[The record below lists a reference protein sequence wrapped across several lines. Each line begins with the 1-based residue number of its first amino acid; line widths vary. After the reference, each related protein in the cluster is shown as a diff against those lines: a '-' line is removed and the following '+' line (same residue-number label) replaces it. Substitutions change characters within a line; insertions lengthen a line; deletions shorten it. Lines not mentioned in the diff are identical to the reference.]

1 MAQIHYSIRAPAG
14 TKQRGSFL
22 TSSISIFISAK
33 RTEPLLPSA
42 WPWKKTKI
50 KKEMIQQATL
60 FLQFEFFFLP
70 SSYFFFSLTD
80 LYKAIR
86 LLKSRC
92 LFEINLEFIR
102 QQRHGEF
109 SEKINFTTNR
119 IHQTVLTVISIMASS
134 CTRQ

>member
-1 MAQIHYSIRAPAG
+1 MNDKNCTKITCKQARPLGYVHIIITLKLAQIHCSIRAPAS

-60 FLQFEFFFLP
+60 FLLFEFFFTQFL
-70 SSYFFFSLTD
+70 FFSP
-80 LYKAIR
+80 
-86 LLKSRC
+86 
-92 LFEINLEFIR
+92 
-102 QQRHGEF
+102 
-109 SEKINFTTNR
+109 
-119 IHQTVLTVISIMASS
+119 
-134 CTRQ
+134 